1 MKKEVMLLLM
11 LLILNKC
18 PQLASINKKLSGI
31 DSGVQ
36 NMGRQSKEILNNV
49 DQKKGT
55 LGNLLTMTGSITL
68 KSICFLN
75 LNLEAN
81 SAAENNLLK
90 EFIDDAKEVG

>member
-1 MKKEVMLLLM
+1 MLTRCHNITKDITSCFDLFN
-11 LLILNKC
+11 I
-18 PQLASINKKLSGI
+18 S
-31 DSGVQ
+31 
-36 NMGRQSKEILNNV
+36 E
-49 DQKKGT
+49 KG
-55 LGNLLTMTGSITL
+55 LFGNLLTMTGSIAL